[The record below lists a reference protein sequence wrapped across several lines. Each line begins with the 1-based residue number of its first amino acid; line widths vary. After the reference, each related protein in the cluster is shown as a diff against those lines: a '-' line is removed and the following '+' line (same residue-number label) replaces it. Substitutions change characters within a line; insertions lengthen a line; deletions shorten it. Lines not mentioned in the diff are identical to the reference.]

1 MCSPKGRNAI
11 TQHSSI
17 GFGLERIGVA
27 AMRWPI
33 VFAACLLLF
42 TVFSVF
48 NLLSVTFNGSVTGV
62 LPKKS
67 ESFIAYEAQK
77 KDFRNFSRDVAIIVR
92 SPRLL
97 TAEGLS
103 DLRDFQ
109 LDMSLA
115 EGVTNAI
122 SVMAAPSFNAEIG
135 EFETY
140 FPTDIESDEEAK
152 ALVEKLTVAF
162 PQAYSLISNEQN
174 AAVVLISLDLS
185 EDDGNDA
192 KTFALF
198 RSIQAE
204 AAELAPEDFELL
216 YAGLTPIGL
225 TILETLLT
233 DQTRLT
239 LFGLLLGAV
248 IAVLFFRSVVAALFC
263 ALPPLLTA
271 IWAIGFFGLTG
282 VSVTYMTT
290 ILPTLALVLA
300 YADGIVLFHR
310 WNKMNREGEGTV
322 DEVRANLKEA
332 VLRVGPASAL
342 TSLTT
347 AFALSSFAFSS
358 SEALVEFA
366 WVGVV
371 LVLFAFL
378 AVIVSV
384 PVLGLALIKLGW
396 ISTGARTSSPFRFGA
411 LASNIY
417 ESGPKVIAAGAL
429 VVVGAMFF
437 VHSELEPDYRITDLL
452 PRGSST
458 LEAETYANDVFGGRS
473 LIFFS
478 IPVVGDGGMTNSD
491 NRKRL
496 EDITRLLSEP
506 FGNEKVYSI
515 EALWRGKDAA
525 QTEFIAERIE
535 SAPDAARRGYISKD
549 GDKMLVS
556 LRVPSS
562 QSISETQVLL
572 EDLHKR
578 LEVLPFYS
586 ELTVTGFPV
595 LLATEF
601 SDMINELRRNLL
613 IAAGLGVLLI
623 GFATRSLWLAAMVA
637 VPNLFPILFVEAIIY
652 FKIGQISVT
661 EVVALTLAFG
671 IAIDNA
677 VHVINVFRAQDEAN
691 GTVRERL
698 RFAVGEVAPALAAS
712 TMIICAGTAVALT
725 SSLPILTTIGG
736 LIIATLIIA
745 LATNLIILPANILAL
760 SREKH

>member
-1 MCSPKGRNAI
+1 MLFGRIII
-11 TQHSSI
+11 TGITSI
-17 GFGLERIGVA
+17 GFGLERIGLVA
-27 AMRWPI
+27 MARPV
-33 VFAACLLLF
+33 VFAVGLF
-42 TVFSVF
+42 AFTLFSIF
-48 NLLSVTFNGSVTGV
+48 NMLSVTFNGSVTGV

-67 ESFIAYEAQK
+67 ESFVAYEAQK
-77 KDFRNFSRDVAIIVR
+77 RDFRNFSRDVAIIVR
-92 SPRLL
+92 SPRLI
-97 TAEGLS
+97 TAEGLA

-115 EGVTNAI
+115 SGVTNAI
-122 SVMAAPSFNAEIG
+122 SVMAAPAFNEEIG

-140 FPTDIESDEEAK
+140 FPNDIQSDEEA
-152 ALVEKLTVAF
+152 ALLVEKLSENF
-162 PQAYSLISNEQN
+162 PQAHSLISTDVN
-174 AAVVLISLDLS
+174 AAVVLISLDLRQ
-185 EDDGNDA
+185 DDGNDA
-192 KTFALF
+192 MIFDLF
-198 RSIQAE
+198 RGIQAD
-204 AAELAPEDFELL
+204 AAELAPDDFELL

-239 LFGLLLGAV
+239 LFGLLLGAI
-248 IAVLFFRSVVAALFC
+248 IAVVFFKSFTAALFC

-310 WNKMNREGEGTV
+310 WNKMNRDGGGGKEQIT
-322 DEVRANLKEA
+322 ANLREA

-347 AFALSSFAFSS
+347 GFALSSFAFSS

-366 WVGVV
+366 WVGVI

-378 AVIVSV
+378 TVIISV
-384 PVLGLALIKLGW
+384 PVLGTALIRLGW
-396 ISTGARTSSPFRFGA
+396 ISTGTRTSSPFRLGA
-411 LASNIY
+411 LASHIY
-417 ESGPKVIAAGAL
+417 ESSAKLIAGGAL
-429 VVVGAMFF
+429 IVVGLMFF
-437 VHSELEPDYRITDLL
+437 LHAELEPDYRITDLL

-458 LEAETYANDVFGGRS
+458 LEAETFSNEVFGGRS

-478 IPVVGDGGMTNSD
+478 IPVVGDDGMSNHK
-491 NRKRL
+491 NRQRL
-496 EDITRLLSEP
+496 EEITTLLSEP
-506 FGNEKVYSI
+506 FGNDKIYSI
-515 EALWRGKDAA
+515 EALWRGKSPS
-525 QTEFIAERIE
+525 QTQIIGEKINTVTG
-535 SAPDAARRGYISKD
+535 AARQGYISND
-549 GDKMLVS
+549 GRKMLVS

-562 QSISETQVLL
+562 QSISETQVVL
-572 EDLHKR
+572 DDIHKR
-578 LEVLPFYS
+578 LAVLSFYPDI
-586 ELTVTGFPV
+586 TVTGFPV

-601 SDMINELRRNLL
+601 SEMINELRRNLL

-652 FKIGQISVT
+652 FSIGQIGVT

-677 VHVINVFRAQDEAN
+677 VHVINVYRAQSEEN
-691 GTVRERL
+691 GTVEERL
-698 RFAVGEVAPALAAS
+698 RFAVAEVAPALAAS

-736 LIIATLIIA
+736 LIIATLVIA

-760 SREKH
+760 SKNRK

>member
-1 MCSPKGRNAI
+1 M
-11 TQHSSI
+11 
-17 GFGLERIGVA
+17 ERIGIA
-27 AMRWPI
+27 AMRQP
-33 VFAACLLLF
+33 VLFALGLLF
-42 TVFSVF
+42 FTAFSVF
-48 NLLSVTFNGSVTGV
+48 NLFSVTFNGSVTGV
-62 LPKKS
+62 LPKQS
-67 ESFIAYEAQK
+67 DSFIAYEAQK
-77 KDFRNFSRDVAIIVR
+77 SDFRNFSRDVAIIVR
-92 SPRLL
+92 SPRLT
-97 TAEGLS
+97 TADGLS

-109 LDMSLA
+109 LDMSLV
-115 EGVTNAI
+115 EGVSNAI
-122 SVMAAPSFNAEIG
+122 SVMAAPTFNDATG

-140 FPTDIESDEEAK
+140 FPVEFEDDQHAEKLLAR
-152 ALVEKLTVAF
+152 LVEQF
-162 PQAYSLISNEQN
+162 PQAHSLISSDKN
-174 AAVVLISLDLS
+174 AAVVLVALDLS
-185 EDDGNDA
+185 QDDGNDA
-192 KTFALF
+192 ATFSLF
-198 RSIQAE
+198 RNIQAE
-204 AAELAPEDFELL
+204 AADLAPEDFDLL
-216 YAGLTPIGL
+216 FSGLTPIGL

-239 LFGLLLGAV
+239 LFGLLLGAI
-248 IAVLFFRSVVAALFC
+248 IAVLFFRSIVAALFC

-310 WNKMNREGEGTV
+310 WNKMNREGSGTKE
-322 DEVRANLKEA
+322 DAHSNLKEA

-384 PVLGLALIKLGW
+384 PVLGLALIRLGW
-396 ISTGARTSSPFRFGA
+396 ISTGARTSSPFRFGSV
-411 LASNIY
+411 ASNLY
-417 ESGPKVIAAGAL
+417 ESSPKTIAVGAL
-429 VVVGAMFF
+429 LAVGAMFF
-437 VHSELEPDYRITDLL
+437 VHSDLEPDYRITDLL
-452 PRGSST
+452 PRGSAT

-478 IPVVGDGGMTNSD
+478 IPVVGEGGVSNEA
-491 NRKRL
+491 NRQRL
-496 EDITRLLSEP
+496 EEITDLLAEP
-506 FGNEKVYSI
+506 FGAEKIYSI
-515 EALWRGKDAA
+515 EALWRGREEAQQALIGEKLEAA
-525 QTEFIAERIE
+525 PE
-535 SAPDAARRGYISKD
+535 AARRGYISYD
-549 GDKMLVS
+549 GSKLLVS
-556 LRVPSS
+556 LRIPSS

-572 EDLHKR
+572 DDLHQR
-578 LEVLPFYS
+578 LVTLPFYD
-586 ELTVTGFPV
+586 EITVTGFPV

-652 FKIGQISVT
+652 FQIGQISVT

-677 VHVINVFRAQDEAN
+677 VHVINVFRSQSEETGN
-691 GTVRERL
+691 VRERL
-698 RFAVGEVAPALAAS
+698 RFAVAEVAPALGAS

-725 SSLPILTTIGG
+725 SSLPILTTIGA
-736 LIIATLIIA
+736 LIIATLAIA
-745 LATNLIILPANILAL
+745 LA
-760 SREKH
+760 

>member
-1 MCSPKGRNAI
+1 MARPVLFA
-11 TQHSSI
+11 
-17 GFGLERIGVA
+17 GV
-27 AMRWPI
+27 
-33 VFAACLLLF
+33 LLLF

-48 NLLSVTFNGSVTGV
+48 NLFSVTFNGSVTGV

-67 ESFIAYEAQK
+67 DSFIDYESQK
-77 KDFRNFSRDVAIIVR
+77 SDFRNFSRDVAIIVR
-92 SPRLL
+92 SPRLT
-97 TAEGLS
+97 TAQGLA

-109 LDMSLA
+109 LDMSLV
-115 EGVTNAI
+115 EGVTSAI
-122 SVMAAPSFNAEIG
+122 SIMAAPTFNEESG

-140 FPTDIESDEEAK
+140 FPNDIASDEEAK
-152 ALVEKLTVAF
+152 RLIDQLSAAY
-162 PQAYSLISNEQN
+162 PQTSSLISLDQN

-185 EDDGNDA
+185 EDGGNDA
-192 KTFALF
+192 ATFELF
-198 RSIQAE
+198 RSIQNE
-204 AAELAPEDFELL
+204 AFEIAPADFELL

-248 IAVLFFRSVVAALFC
+248 IAILFFRSVVAALFC

-310 WNKMNREGEGTV
+310 WNKMNREGSGT
-322 DEVRANLKEA
+322 KEA
-332 VLRVGPASAL
+332 VVANLREAVLMVGPASAL

-366 WVGVV
+366 WVGIV

-378 AVIVSV
+378 AVIISV
-384 PVLGLALIKLGW
+384 PVLGLALIRLGW

-411 LASNIY
+411 LASFIY
-417 ESGPKVIAAGAL
+417 ESAAVYIAAGAL
-429 VVVGAMFF
+429 LLVGLMFY
-437 VHSELEPDYRITDLL
+437 VHSDLEPDYRITDLL
-452 PRGSST
+452 PRGSDT
-458 LEAETYANDVFGGRS
+458 LEAENVANNVFGGRS

-478 IPVVGDGGMTNSD
+478 IPVVGEGGMANSS

-496 EDITRLLSEP
+496 EDITAILAEAH
-506 FGNEKVYSI
+506 GGEKVYSI
-515 EALWRGKDAA
+515 ETLWRGENPA
-525 QTEFIAERIE
+525 QQAIIGERIE
-535 SAPDAARRGYISKD
+535 GAPDAARNGYISKD
-549 GDKMLVS
+549 GSKMLVS

-562 QSISETQVLL
+562 QSISETQVVL
-572 EDLHKR
+572 EQLHAR
-578 LEVLPFYS
+578 LAVLPFYS
-586 ELTVTGFPV
+586 EVTVTGFPV

-601 SDMINELRRNLL
+601 KDMINELRTNLL
-613 IAAGLGVLLI
+613 IAAFVGVLLI
-623 GFATRSLWLAAMVA
+623 GFATRSIWLAAMVA

-652 FKIGQISVT
+652 FQIGQISVT

-677 VHVINVFRAQDEAN
+677 VHVINVYRSQHP
-691 GTVRERL
+691 GKGGVRERL
-698 RFAVGEVAPALAAS
+698 RFSVGEVAPALAAS

-736 LIIATLIIA
+736 LIIATLVIA
-745 LATNLIILPANILAL
+745 LVTNLIILPANILAM
-760 SREKH
+760 SKDH